1 MTSAFRTFPW
11 GILIPA
17 GLLCVLG
24 LLGLQRADELYGE
37 SRLFQKQL
45 IWMAMALP
53 VMVLTTCLSY
63 RPLKQM
69 SPWFYG
75 LHLILLTVVLFMP
88 AVNGSRR
95 WIPLGIFDYQP
106 SETARLAFIM
116 ALGWY
121 LMYRRSQKTL
131 VGFVPPFLMTLV
143 PLFLIFREPDL
154 GTAMLFL
161 PILFAM
167 LLMAGAKTSH
177 LLAVIMVGICLLPV
191 LWLQM
196 SAEQKSRVTALFQQ
210 RDGGLAPENDGYHL
224 HQSKQVLALGGFTGS
239 EFQEEPVIDDL
250 AAWALPA
257 ARTDFILCLIGERFG
272 VPGMIFLFSL
282 YAVIIGSGLKIAAR
296 TREPFGRLVAVGI
309 VTMIATQ
316 ALINAAMTVGL
327 MPITGIT
334 LPLCSYGGSSLL
346 STALALG
353 LLMNIGLRPGYEV
366 VERQVWED
374 I

>member
-1 MTSAFRTFPW
+1 MRSVWKTFPW

-17 GLLCVLG
+17 CLLCLLG
-24 LLGLQRADELYGE
+24 LLGLQRADELYGV

-45 IWMAMALP
+45 IWMAIAIP
-53 VMVLTTCLSY
+53 VMLLMTVVSY
-63 RPLKQM
+63 RPLKQI
-69 SPWFYG
+69 SPWLYV
-75 LHLILLTVVLFMP
+75 LHLVLLSVVLFMP

-95 WIPLGIFDYQP
+95 WIPLGVIDYQP

-131 VGFVPPFLMTLV
+131 LGFLPPFLMTLI

-167 LLMAGAKTSH
+167 LLVAGAKTSH
-177 LLAVIMVGICLLPV
+177 LLGVIVVGVCLLPV

-196 SAEQKSRVTALFQQ
+196 NAEQKSRVTTLFQQ
-210 RDGGLAPENDGYHL
+210 QDGGIAPETDGYHL
-224 HQSKQVLALGGFTGS
+224 HQSKQVLALGGLGGS
-239 EFQEEPVIDDL
+239 FFAEEPVIDDVT
-250 AAWALPA
+250 AWALPA

-272 VPGMIFLFSL
+272 VLGILCLFLL
-282 YAVIIGSGLKIAAR
+282 YALIVGSGLRVALR
-296 TREPFGRLVAVGI
+296 TREPFGRLVSVGI

-346 STALALG
+346 STSLALG
-353 LLMNIGLRPGYEV
+353 LLMNIAMRPGYEV
-366 VERQVWED
+366 VQRQVWEN
-374 I
+374 